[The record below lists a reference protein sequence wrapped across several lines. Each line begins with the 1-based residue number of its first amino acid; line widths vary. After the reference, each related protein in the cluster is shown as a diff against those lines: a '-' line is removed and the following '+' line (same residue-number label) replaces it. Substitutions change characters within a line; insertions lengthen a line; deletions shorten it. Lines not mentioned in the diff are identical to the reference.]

1 MHTVQRHDLQEPHGH
16 QCLLQFVPRAP
27 SGRSEY
33 TPPCHLRDA
42 GDESPTSTAIEKSG
56 NTATTQVIDMTGS
69 SRGAPAS
76 APGRRFVATAL
87 RKPAV
92 KLSQRLQ
99 RDGGNSEKSFVHV
112 RRHNI
117 GKTASSQRSVE
128 KYHDSKV
135 FFRIKH
141 RHAAVP
147 AGSAIVPIG
156 AVVEI
161 PCQSYFE
168 LRASIG

>member
-33 TPPCHLRDA
+33 TPPCHPRDA
-42 GDESPTSTAIEKSG
+42 GDESPTSAAIEKSG
-56 NTATTQVIDMTGS
+56 DTATTKVIDMQLTTTS
-69 SRGAPAS
+69 S

-87 RKPAV
+87 RMPAV
-92 KLSQRLQ
+92 KLSRRVR
-99 RDGGNSEKSFVHV
+99 RDGGNSENSFVDV

-128 KYHDSKV
+128 KYHRAWGTASWDRV
-135 FFRIKH
+135 VGQALH
-141 RHAAVP
+141 RRQESCPRFGHPDIFVHHGWAR
-147 AGSAIVPIG
+147 
-156 AVVEI
+156 E
-161 PCQSYFE
+161 
-168 LRASIG
+168 